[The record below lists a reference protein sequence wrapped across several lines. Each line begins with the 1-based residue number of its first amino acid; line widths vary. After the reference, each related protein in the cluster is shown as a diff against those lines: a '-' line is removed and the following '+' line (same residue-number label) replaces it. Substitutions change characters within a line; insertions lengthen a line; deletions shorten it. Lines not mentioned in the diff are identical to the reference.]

1 MKLGHRPTRQI
12 IVCHIVAALT
22 MIAVIIFGSAAAIAD
37 GPEPAAEWS
46 KIFGG
51 SNTDEGW
58 YVERTSDGGYI
69 ITGYTFSY
77 GGGQADVWLIKTDA
91 NGDKQWDRTFGRDGY
106 SVHQTSDYGQS
117 VKQTPD
123 GGYIIVGVT
132 INLWTM
138 NEDVYLIKTYSNG
151 NEQWSRTY
159 GNITDESGYSI
170 VQAPDGGYAI
180 AGYETTRGSGQF
192 NTLLMKTDSNGNEQW
207 SRLFPALGQGR
218 SILEST
224 EGGYIIAGSSSL
236 IKTDYD
242 GNEQWHRSLPG
253 FGYCVQQTTDSGYIV
268 SGSFSPYG
276 SGQDDAWLMKTDSAG
291 NQQWSKTFGGPLHDY
306 AMSVQLTSDGGYILT
321 GASLSYSGADGMRNL
336 WLIKTDMD
344 GNEQWN
350 KVFLSSYES
359 NGFSVEQATD
369 GGYVVVGY
377 TTIHGNWDRD
387 VWLIKVSNPPNQPTN
402 ILPANDATSV
412 SLTPTLQSSAFSDPD
427 AGDTHAASQWQVRTS
442 AGSYSSP
449 VYDSSTDSTN
459 LTSVN
464 VLSGRLNY
472 LTTYYWHVRYQ
483 DNHSAWSDYSS
494 ETFFTTLAPPPNTPV
509 GSNVPVSLPCGT
521 VTFNTVTATGTTT
534 TTTSQGNPG
543 GGIPSG
549 FRVRGLFIDISTTA
563 SYTGPITL
571 GISYD
576 PSTPNPQNLKL
587 FHSEG
592 GHWVDVTT
600 SVDTVNHIVY
610 GEVSSFSWFFIG
622 GQWVEVAGAPVPVF
636 PNIYIG
642 IIAALGAGVLAYFVR
657 KRLIYQR

>member
-192 NTLLMKTDSNGNEQW
+192 NTLLMKTDSNGNE
-207 SRLFPALGQGR
+207 
-218 SILEST
+218 
-224 EGGYIIAGSSSL
+224 
-236 IKTDYD
+236 
-242 GNEQWHRSLPG
+242 
-253 FGYCVQQTTDSGYIV
+253 
-268 SGSFSPYG
+268 
-276 SGQDDAWLMKTDSAG
+276 
-291 NQQWSKTFGGPLHDY
+291 QWSKTFGGPLHDY